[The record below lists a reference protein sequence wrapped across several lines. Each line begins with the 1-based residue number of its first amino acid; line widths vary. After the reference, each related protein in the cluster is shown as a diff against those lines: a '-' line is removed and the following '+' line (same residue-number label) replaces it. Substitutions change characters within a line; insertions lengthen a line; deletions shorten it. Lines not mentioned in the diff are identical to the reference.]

1 MPHSFDR
8 TCVAD
13 AAADDDESFF
23 AEWGP
28 KKGVKRYFQPETLS
42 EILRHYQRF
51 TLTSSTCEPWLL
63 HHIPH
68 FSVFVKF

>member
-42 EILRHYQRF
+42 EILRHY
-51 TLTSSTCEPWLL
+51 
-63 HHIPH
+63 
-68 FSVFVKF
+68 